1 MTKAV
6 FNGNDDLSGSLSDA
20 YGTVNAFAG
29 LSFNNFADFATAAGS
44 ALQPALGIVPLPTA
58 EIAGHAVAP
67 AIEPAAASSPPLD
80 LFALGEFVPPSAP
93 AGGNSG
99 TEIVAAT
106 EAAGYNVAFVNVTP
120 DGTGG
125 YTVASAGFPTGAV
138 GLHSSSQPNPRS
150 SSPLPRG
157 ANGGDTFNES
167 LLLRSA
173 ASDYLAFNFFKSPAN
188 SHVTNFSLVGF
199 PYSSVNESKP
209 VFTSPTAKGA
219 VTLENVKVLGWNSDS
234 ILLSF
239 ASSIDLN
246 NNDAVGGG
254 GDIVISTENMTL
266 NAGSLPANT
275 SFTTTGAAPVING
288 TTVPTTVPCFAA
300 GTRLATPQGEIAVEH
315 LQSGDAVLTHEG
327 HAETITWIGTRSV
340 ACHAHP
346 HPEKVWPVRVRR
358 HAFGVNLPKRDLILS
373 PDHAVFVQGVLIPVC
388 ELINGSSVVQER
400 VHAIRYLHVECALH
414 TILLAEGLP
423 AESLLDLGEHRQFEN
438 GEGPISLHADFTAL
452 AWEASCVPLKLHGP
466 EVEAARALLLRHMQA
481 AA

>member
-6 FNGNDDLSGSLSDA
+6 FNGNGNLPGGFPDTN
-20 YGTVNAFAG
+20 GTVNAFAG
-29 LSFNNFADFATAAGS
+29 LSFDNSTDYATAAIS
-44 ALQPALGIVPLPTA
+44 ALPPAVGIVPLPTA
-58 EIAGHAVAP
+58 EVAGHAVAHVTEAP
-67 AIEPAAASSPPLD
+67 AASSPPLD
-80 LFALGEFVPPSAP
+80 LFALGEFVPPSVP

-138 GLHSSSQPNPRS
+138 GLHSSSQPNARS

-157 ANGGDTFNES
+157 AHGGDTFNES
-167 LLLRSA
+167 LPLRSP
-173 ASDYLAFNFFKSPAN
+173 ASDYVAFNFFKSPAN

-199 PYSSVNESKP
+199 PYTTVNNAKP
-209 VFTSPTAKGA
+209 VFTSPAAKGA

-239 ASSIDLN
+239 GASIDLN
-246 NNDAVGGG
+246 NNDAAGGG
-254 GDIVISTENMTL
+254 GDIVISTENMTM

-275 SFTTTGAAPVING
+275 SFSTTGAHPVING
-288 TTVPTTVPCFAA
+288 TTVPCFAA
-300 GTRLATPQGEIAVEH
+300 GTRLATPDGDIAVEH
-315 LQSGDAVLTHEG
+315 LQPGDAVLNHEG
-327 HAETITWIGTRSV
+327 QAETITWIGTRTV

-346 HPEKVWPVRVRR
+346 RPEKVWPVRVRR
-358 HAFGVNLPKRDLILS
+358 HAFGPGLPKRDLILS

-414 TILLAEGLP
+414 TILLAEGMP
-423 AESLLDLGEHRQFEN
+423 AESLLDLGDHRQFEN
-438 GEGPISLHADFTAL
+438 GEAPISLHADFTAL

-466 EVEAARALLLRHMQA
+466 EVEAARALLLRQMQVA
-481 AA
+481 A

>member
-1 MTKAV
+1 MTKAG
-6 FNGNDDLSGSLSDA
+6 FNSNGDLSGSFPDA
-20 YGTVNAFAG
+20 NGMVNAFAG
-29 LSFNNFADFATAAGS
+29 LSFNNSTDYPTAASS
-44 ALQPALGIVPLPTA
+44 ALQPALGFAPLPTA
-58 EIAGHAVAP
+58 EIAGRAVAP
-67 AIEPAAASSPPLD
+67 AIKPAATSSPSLD
-80 LFALGEFVPPSAP
+80 LFALGEFVPPSVP
-93 AGGNSG
+93 AGGSSG

-106 EAAGYNVAFVNVTP
+106 KAAGDNVAFVNVTP

-188 SHVTNFSLVGF
+188 SHITNFSLVGF
-199 PYSSVNESKP
+199 PYTTVNNSKP
-209 VFTSPTAKGA
+209 VFTSPAAKGA

-254 GDIVISTENMTL
+254 GDIVISTENMTM

-275 SFTTTGAAPVING
+275 SFGTTGAGPVING
-288 TTVPTTVPCFAA
+288 TTVPTTAPCFAA
-300 GTRLATPQGEIAVEH
+300 GTRLATPHGEIAVEH
-315 LQSGDAVLTHEG
+315 LQPGDAVMTLDG
-327 HAETITWIGTRSV
+327 HAETIIWIGTRSV

-346 HPEKVWPVRVRR
+346 RPEKVWPVRVRR
-358 HAFGVNLPKRDLILS
+358 HAFGPGLPKNDLILS

-388 ELINGSSVVQER
+388 ELINGSGVVQEC

-423 AESLLDLGEHRQFEN
+423 CESLLDLGDHRQFEN
-438 GEGPISLHADFTAL
+438 GDGPMSLHADFTAL
-452 AWEASCVPLKLHGP
+452 AWEASCVPLKLCGP
-466 EVEAARALLLRHMQA
+466 EVEAARALLLRQMQMA
-481 AA
+481 A